1 MNLVERLY
9 EEHNGINAKIERLYS
24 VVETLND
31 SSINTLK
38 KLFEE
43 LNREIL
49 IHLREEEELLFPE
62 LAKKM
67 GTSATSLQLI
77 LKEHEEIKNLLKEI
91 NNLIL
96 EGNKPK
102 IFSAVH
108 SLNNKLEDHLK
119 KENNLLYSI
128 AHEFIDPETLK
139 EKSRLAVKIRQ
150 NINT

>member
-9 EEHNGINAKIERLYS
+9 EEHSGINAKIERLYD
-24 VVETLND
+24 VVETFD
-31 SSINTLK
+31 DIDALK

-43 LNREIL
+43 LNKEIL

-62 LAKKM
+62 LVKKM

-77 LKEHEEIKNLLKEI
+77 LKEHEEIKTLLKEI

-96 EGNKPK
+96 EGNRPK

-108 SLNNKLEDHLK
+108 SLGAKLEDHLK

-139 EKSRLAVKIRQ
+139 EKNRLAIKIRQ
-150 NINT
+150 NSNI